1 MSRGMKVGALV
12 GLAVLLAVV
21 AAGCGGKSSKKAT
34 ALPASACS
42 DIYYEGDGS
51 PQYLIASD
59 LPLQGSGRTQTVQ
72 MTEAI
77 QYILKQANFKAGDY
91 TIGYQSCDDSTAQAG
106 KWDSAK
112 CSSNANDY
120 ANNNSVIG
128 VIGTFN
134 SGCAEIIIPVLNK
147 APNGPV
153 GMISPANTYVG
164 LTHKGPGT
172 APGEPEKYYPTGT
185 RNYVRIVAADDF
197 QGAADALNAQNL
209 GLKKV
214 FILNDKEAYGQG
226 VATNF
231 SNAAKQLGLEV
242 AGFTAWDGRPRAT
255 RASPPRSSSRAPTR
269 SSSAASSA
277 RTAASWSRTSAPVSA
292 RASRSGA

>member
-21 AAGCGGKSSKKAT
+21 AAGCGGKSAKKAT

-77 QYILKQANFKAGDY
+77 QFILKQANFKAGDY

-134 SGCAEIIIPVLNK
+134 SGCAEIIIPVLNQ

-153 GMISPANTYVG
+153 GHDQPGEHVRRPHAQ
-164 LTHKGPGT
+164 GPGH
-172 APGEPEKYYPTGT
+172 
-185 RNYVRIVAADDF
+185 R
-197 QGAADALNAQNL
+197 
-209 GLKKV
+209 
-214 FILNDKEAYGQG
+214 
-226 VATNF
+226 
-231 SNAAKQLGLEV
+231 
-242 AGFTAWDGRPRAT
+242 AG
-255 RASPPRSSSRAPTR
+255 
-269 SSSAASSA
+269 
-277 RTAASWSRTSAPVSA
+277 
-292 RASRSGA
+292 

>member
-1 MSRGMKVGALV
+1 MAESPVTNLFQQEGSVSRGMKVGALV

-21 AAGCGGKSSKKAT
+21 AAGCGGSSSKKAT

-42 DIYYEGDGS
+42 DIYYQGSGS
-51 PQYLIASD
+51 PQYLISSD

-72 MTEAI
+72 MTQAI
-77 QYILKQANFKAGDY
+77 QYILKQANFKAGKY

-134 SGCAEIIIPVLNK
+134 SGCAEIEIPVLNR

-172 APGEPEKYYPTGT
+172 A
-185 RNYVRIVAADDF
+185 
-197 QGAADALNAQNL
+197 
-209 GLKKV
+209 
-214 FILNDKEAYGQG
+214 
-226 VATNF
+226 
-231 SNAAKQLGLEV
+231 
-242 AGFTAWDGRPRAT
+242 AG
-255 RASPPRSSSRAPTR
+255 
-269 SSSAASSA
+269 
-277 RTAASWSRTSAPVSA
+277 
-292 RASRSGA
+292 